1 VRALC
6 VVEVDRLG
14 HSLLEIMLGAKE
26 AVQSLFAFQGADQP
40 LSVGVVIDMTYLAHV
55 GLQAIGG

>member
-1 VRALC
+1 
-6 VVEVDRLG
+6 LG